1 MIRSFALALTLLIAF
16 AAPLAAQAPDAAEP
30 AAPPDPPRTMV
41 GSWEFSNA
49 DREKTCVITFRAEL
63 PRVGRRVEF
72 DSACAGKF
80 PFIREIAGWRLAD
93 NDFLRLLDARG
104 NSVLEFSEVESG
116 IFEAPRPGEGIL
128 FIQNA
133 AALGPAPRTAEQ
145 MTGEWLIVRRD
156 GKPICGLSLSNT
168 AAGEEFVIRV
178 QSPCDAFVRRFAPA
192 TWLMDRG
199 EMVLR
204 SASDQSWRFEEV
216 EDSKWR
222 RVPETSDSVMMVRK

>member
-1 MIRSFALALTLLIAF
+1 
-16 AAPLAAQAPDAAEP
+16 
-30 AAPPDPPRTMV
+30 MV

-63 PRVGRRVEF
+63 PRIGRRVEF
-72 DSACAGKF
+72 DPACAGKF
-80 PFIREIAGWRLAD
+80 PFIREIVAWRLAD

-104 NSVLEFSEVESG
+104 NSVLEFSEVESE

-145 MTGEWLIVRRD
+145 MTGEWLIVRSA

-168 AAGEEFVIRV
+168 PAGEEFVIQV
-178 QSPCDAFVRRFAPA
+178 QTSCDAFVRRFAPA
-192 TWLMDRG
+192 TWQMDRG
-199 EMVLR
+199 ELVLK
-204 SASDQSWRFEEV
+204 SAGGQFWRFEEA

-222 RVPETSDSVMMVRK
+222 RVPETSDPVLMVRK